1 MDEIAD
7 LAGSALH
14 GVESL
19 GGAALHGVEAVG
31 EGVAHVVENE
41 GEDIAGA
48 AYHGAKAIGDA
59 VTGDWDGAA
68 DEAISMSGDALGAA
82 TGGVTDLIGDGYDA
96 LAGATGLPSAH
107 DLVHDATQA
116 AGNFLGD
123 TAYNLVHGGDSSGD
137 DSSGDTSADP
147 GAGDDGSGGG
157 DIDPSM
163 YLDAM

>member
-19 GGAALHGVEAVG
+19 GSAALHGVEAVG
-31 EGVAHVVENE
+31 EGVAHVVEHE

-68 DEAISMSGDALGAA
+68 NEAISMSGDALGAA

-123 TAYNLVHGGDSSGD
+123 TAYNLVHGSDSSGD
-137 DSSGDTSADP
+137 DSSGGAADP

>member
-19 GGAALHGVEAVG
+19 GSTALHGVEAVG
-31 EGVAHVVENE
+31 EGVVDVVENE

-48 AYHGAKAIGDA
+48 AYHGAKALGDA

-68 DEAISMSGDALGAA
+68 NEAISMSGDALGAA

-96 LAGATGLPSAH
+96 IAGATGLPSAH
-107 DLVHDATQA
+107 ELVHDGTQAVGNALGDAAYDLVH
-116 AGNFLGD
+116 G
-123 TAYNLVHGGDSSGD
+123 S